1 MGRCCGNRG
10 RATQPT
16 PTHSTSDGRMPQG
29 VNTLMGTSSVHHG
42 TCATSGSQSTIMG
55 QSKVCSKCGGPMRVL
70 HQYSSGGVNIQA
82 YSCMVCSSQEDVRL

>member
-29 VNTLMGTSSVHHG
+29 VNTLLGT
-42 TCATSGSQSTIMG
+42 TIMG
-55 QSKVCSKCGGPMRVL
+55 QSKVCSKCSGPMRVL

-82 YSCMVCSSQEDVRL
+82 YSCMVCSAQEDVRL